1 MYAIAGL
8 DQVPTKLNRITV
20 ALEPELYEA
29 LQAYSTR
36 SRRSMSNQISV
47 ILEQALIATGD
58 LKAPIARV
66 EKRGGKRPGAGKPK
80 KSERKDD
87 RESSTDS
94 KEPES

>member
-1 MYAIAGL
+1 MYAIVGL

-47 ILEQALIATGD
+47 ILEQALISTGD

-66 EKRGGKRPGAGKPK
+66 EKRGGRREGAGKKPK
-80 KSERKDD
+80 RTERDID
-87 RESSTDS
+87 LITTDS
-94 KEPES
+94 EEES